1 LGRWKEVLA
10 RLVKQENE
18 SLQEINQQELTEA
31 LSTDSPDYFTLWEN
45 RN

>member
-1 LGRWKEVLA
+1 VRWEEVLA
-10 RLVKQENE
+10 RLVNEENQA
-18 SLQEINQQELTEA
+18 LQKINQQELTEA